1 MFADSVGVVLL
12 HVVAPLGGDGAEVGP
27 PADGALDPAGERAR
41 LRVDVQLGHRAVL
54 TQPRA
59 VVRHHLMYVLYE
71 ERKNTLLAITDK

>member
-1 MFADSVGVVLL
+1 MFADGVGVVFL
-12 HVVAPLGGDGAEVGP
+12 HVVAPLSGDRAEVGP
-27 PADGALDPAGERAR
+27 PTDRALDPAGERAR
-41 LRVDVQLGHRAVL
+41 LRVDVQLGHGAVF